1 VQGLTQALSQR
12 REKYSKVFMNS
23 ISLIGWILILF
34 SFGKLEPPGE
44 PIVLALLFLFLLI
57 SEYYPMPVWR
67 GQTAI
72 TFPVVYVLFL
82 LYGFSYTAIAYAG
95 AVLIVNL
102 IHQRPLRTVFF
113 NPAQL
118 VLSFYA
124 AAVILPLIK
133 PLLEKMA
140 LTPIIQGIFE
150 YIILL
155 AVYVVINN
163 LIVDLV
169 LFIRPQHYS
178 FKMWK
183 HKTITELNSAAISL
197 IYGITL
203 YVVGSQN
210 RGEIDVFAYF
220 FFFSPLVGISLL
232 SATIARLRREKNRLK
247 LLFSITT
254 ELNQMLPSQD
264 WLSALRGSFN
274 ELIGAEASLLW
285 IKRDGDW
292 ELSFK
297 DGRTLRDCKLPPA
310 AFDEFEEMRHPV
322 IYNDRQRDGGAAADC
337 FDEDVKAFVYSPL
350 VIENETIGMFIIAR
364 SRTKSFQDDDVQS
377 IATLANQLAVI
388 IKTRMLFTEKEKRI
402 VLEERNRI
410 ARDIHDGVAQ
420 TLAGAVMKLETAG
433 KKFNKNPEET
443 RKLVDES
450 VLGLRESL
458 KEVRE
463 SIYALRPYP
472 TERATLAEAI
482 LRKIEAVQKESQEV
496 IEFEIRGQEQELSP
510 MVEKVLFDTFQESL
524 QNAIKHSQASK
535 IEILLSYQSE
545 HILLK
550 IKDDGSGFS
559 LFQAMLKAR
568 NQPHF
573 GILQMND
580 AAEKINASLQIDSKE
595 GLGTEVVITVPR
607 MGIEGGSIDDQTH
620 ASG

>member
-1 VQGLTQALSQR
+1 MTQALSQR
-12 REKYSKVFMNS
+12 REKYSKLFMNS

-34 SFGKLEPPGE
+34 SFVKLEPPGE

-124 AAVILPLIK
+124 AAVTLPLIK
-133 PLLEKMA
+133 PLMEKMA
-140 LTPIIQGIFE
+140 LTPIFQGIFE

-169 LFIRPQHYS
+169 LFIRPQNYS
-178 FKMWK
+178 FKTWK

-337 FDEDVKAFVYSPL
+337 FDDDVKAFVYSPL

-433 KKFNKNPEET
+433 KKFNKNPDET

-482 LRKIEAVQKESQEV
+482 LRKIEAVQKEYQEV

-595 GLGTEVVITVPR
+595 GSGTEVVITVPR
-607 MGIEGGSIDDQTH
+607 MGIEGGSIDDQAH

>member
-1 VQGLTQALSQR
+1 
-12 REKYSKVFMNS
+12 MNS
-23 ISLIGWILILF
+23 ISLMGWILILF
-34 SFGKLEPPGE
+34 SFVKLEPPGE

-124 AAVILPLIK
+124 AAITLPLIK

-297 DGRTLRDCKLPPA
+297 DGRTLRDFKLPPA

-322 IYNDRQRDGGAAADC
+322 IYNDRQREGGAAADC
-337 FDEDVKAFVYSPL
+337 FNDDVKAFVYSPL

-472 TERATLAEAI
+472 TEKATLAEAI
-482 LRKIEAVQKESQEV
+482 LRKIEAVQKGFQEV

-524 QNAIKHSQASK
+524 QNAIKHSKASK
-535 IEILLSYQSE
+535 VEILLSYQSE

-595 GLGTEVVITVPR
+595 GSGTEVVITVPR
-607 MGIEGGSIDDQTH
+607 MGIEGGSIDDQAH

>member
-1 VQGLTQALSQR
+1 VQGLNQALSQR
-12 REKYSKVFMNS
+12 REKSSKLFMNS

-34 SFGKLEPPGE
+34 SFVKLEHPGE
-44 PIVLALLFLFLLI
+44 PIVLGLLFLFLLI

-124 AAVILPLIK
+124 AAVTLPLIQ
-133 PLLEKMA
+133 PLLDKMA

-169 LFIRPQHYS
+169 LFIRPQNYS

-183 HKTITELNSAAISL
+183 HKTVTEMNSAAISL

-210 RGEIDVFAYF
+210 RGEIDFFAYF

-254 ELNQMLPSQD
+254 ELNQMLPAQD

-285 IKRDGDW
+285 IKRDGEW

-297 DGRTLRDCKLPPA
+297 DGRTLADCKMPSA
-310 AFDEFEEMRHPV
+310 AFDEFEEMRRPV
-322 IYNDRQRDGGAAADC
+322 IYNDRQKAGGAAADC
-337 FDEDVKAFVYSPL
+337 FDDDVKAFVYSPL

-472 TERATLAEAI
+472 TERAKLAEAI
-482 LRKIEAVQKESQEV
+482 LRKIEAVQKEYKQE
-496 IEFEIRGQEQELSP
+496 IAFEIRGQEQELSP

-524 QNAIKHSQASK
+524 QNAIKHSQAAK

-595 GLGTEVVITVPR
+595 GSGTEVVITVPR
-607 MGIEGGSIDDQTH
+607 MGIEGGSINDQAH

>member
-1 VQGLTQALSQR
+1 MKQK
-12 REKYSKVFMNS
+12 RERYAKLFMNS
-23 ISLIGWILILF
+23 VTLIGWMLILS
-34 SFGKLEPPGE
+34 SFIKLEYPGE
-44 PIVLALLFLFLLI
+44 PVVLALLFIFLLI

-67 GQTAI
+67 GHTAI

-82 LYGFSYTAIAYAG
+82 LYGFSYTALAYAG

-102 IHQRPLRTVFF
+102 LHRRPLRTVLF

-118 VLSFYA
+118 VLSFYGA
-124 AAVILPLIK
+124 SAMLPVVES
-133 PLLEKMA
+133 LLEKLA
-140 LTPIIQGIFE
+140 LEPIFQGILSYFF
-150 YIILL
+150 LL
-155 AVYVVINN
+155 AVYVILNN

-169 LFIRPQHYS
+169 LLIRPQPYS
-178 FKMWK
+178 FQFWK
-183 HKTITELNSAAISL
+183 QKSLTELNSAAISL
-197 IYGITL
+197 VYGITL

-232 SATIARLRREKNRLK
+232 SATIARLKREKNRLK
-247 LLFSITT
+247 LLFSITS

-264 WLSALRGSFN
+264 WLLALKGSFN
-274 ELIGAEASLLW
+274 ELIGAEASILW
-285 IKRDGDW
+285 IKKEGDW

-297 DGRTLRDCKLPPA
+297 DGRTRSECSLLPDS
-310 AFDEFEEMRHPV
+310 FTEFEGMRRPV
-322 IYNDRQRDGGAAADC
+322 IYNDRKKDGGVAASC
-337 FDEDVKAFVYSPL
+337 FEEDVKAFVYSPL
-350 VIENETIGMFIIAR
+350 VIENETIGMFIVAR
-364 SRTKSFQDDDVQS
+364 SRTKSFEDHDVQS
-377 IATLANQLAVI
+377 IATLSNQLAVI

-450 VLGLRESL
+450 VIGLRESL

-472 TERATLAEAI
+472 TQKATLAEAI
-482 LRKIEAVQKESQEV
+482 LRKIEAVQKEYGQA
-496 IEFEIRGQEQELSP
+496 IQFEIRGQEQDLSP

-524 QNAIKHSQASK
+524 HNAIKHSQATK
-535 IEILLSYQSE
+535 VEVLLSYQSE

-550 IKDDGSGFS
+550 IKDDGKGFS

-595 GLGTEVVITVPR
+595 GTGTEVSITVPK
-607 MGIEGGSIDDQTH
+607 MGIEGESNHDQAH

>member
-1 VQGLTQALSQR
+1 LDQVRSQQ
-12 REKYSKVFMNS
+12 REKYSKLFMTS
-23 ISLIGWILILF
+23 ISLIGWALIFF
-34 SFGKLEPPGE
+34 SFLKLDQIEE
-44 PIVLALLFLFLLI
+44 PIILVLLFIFLLV

-67 GQTAI
+67 GHTAI
-72 TFPVVYVLFL
+72 TFPIIYVVFL
-82 LYGFSYTAIAYAG
+82 LYGFAYTALIYG
-95 AVLIVNL
+95 VAVLVVNL
-102 IHQRPLRTVFF
+102 VHRRPLRTVFF

-118 VLSFYA
+118 VLSFYG
-124 AAVILPLIK
+124 AVMILPLIQPFIERLAFK
-133 PLLEKMA
+133 PIVE
-140 LTPIIQGIFE
+140 GIFE
-150 YIILL
+150 YVILL
-155 AVYVVINN
+155 ACYLVLNN
-163 LIVDLV
+163 VIVDLV
-169 LFIRPQHYS
+169 LVIRPQPYS
-178 FKMWK
+178 FPVWK
-183 HKTITELNSAAISL
+183 HKTLTELNSAAISF

-232 SATIARLRREKNRLK
+232 SATIARLKKEKNRLK
-247 LLFSITT
+247 MLFSITT
-254 ELNQMLPSQD
+254 ELNQMLPALD
-264 WLSALRGSFN
+264 WLNALKGSFH

-285 IKRDGDW
+285 IKKEGDW
-292 ELSFK
+292 ELCYT
-297 DGRTLRDCKLPPA
+297 DGRVVPEWGLRP
-310 AFDEFEEMRHPV
+310 DEFKEFEAMKHPI
-322 IYNDRQRDGGAAADC
+322 IYNDRKVDGGVAASC
-337 FDEDVKAFVYSPL
+337 FEKDVKAFVYTPL
-350 VIENETIGMFIIAR
+350 VIENETIGMFVIAR
-364 SRTKSFQDDDVQS
+364 SRTKSFEDDDVQS

-433 KKFNKNPEET
+433 KKFTKYPDET
-443 RKLVDES
+443 RKLMDES

-472 TERATLAEAI
+472 TERASLAQAI
-482 LRKIEAVQKESQEV
+482 LRKIEAVRKESSQR
-496 IEFEIRGQEQELSP
+496 IQFEIRGEEQRLSM

-524 QNAIKHSQASK
+524 QNALKHSQAEK
-535 IEILLSYQSE
+535 IDILLSYQSE

-550 IKDDGSGFS
+550 IKDDGQGFS

-568 NQPHF
+568 NEPHF

-580 AAEKINASLQIDSKE
+580 AAEKINATLQIDSKE
-595 GLGTEVVITVPR
+595 GSGTEVSVAVPK
-607 MGIEGGSIDDQTH
+607 MGIEGGSINDQAH

>member
-1 VQGLTQALSQR
+1 MHQALSQR
-12 REKYSKVFMNS
+12 REKSARLFMS
-23 ISLIGWILILF
+23 SVSLLGWLLILF
-34 SFGKLEPPGE
+34 SLVKLEPPAE
-44 PIVLALLFLFLLI
+44 PIVLVLLFIFLLI

-82 LYGFSYTAIAYAG
+82 LYGFPYTAIAYGG

-102 IHQRPLRTVFF
+102 IHRRPFRTVFF

-118 VLSFYA
+118 VLSFYG
-124 AAVILPLIK
+124 AVLMLPYFK
-133 PLLEKMA
+133 GLLDKLA
-140 LTPIIQGIFE
+140 LTPTVQGFLE
-150 YIILL
+150 YFFLL
-155 AVYVVINN
+155 ALYVIINN

-178 FKMWK
+178 FKMWMQK
-183 HKTITELNSAAISL
+183 NMTELNSAAISL
-197 IYGITL
+197 IYGIIL

-232 SATIARLRREKNRLK
+232 SATIARLKREKNRLK
-247 LLFSITT
+247 LLFSITS

-264 WLSALRGSFN
+264 WLSALKGRFN

-285 IKRDGDW
+285 IKRDGEW
-292 ELSFK
+292 VLSFK
-297 DGRTLRDCKLPPA
+297 DGRTLQNCELPA
-310 AFDEFEEMRHPV
+310 AAFEEFEEMRRPI
-322 IYNDRQRDGGAAADC
+322 IYNDRKKVGGPAAEC
-337 FDEDVKAFVYSPL
+337 FEDDVKAFVYSPL

-433 KKFNKNPEET
+433 KKFTKNPEET

-472 TERATLAEAI
+472 TQKATLAEAI
-482 LRKIEAVQKESQEV
+482 LRKIEAVQKEFQQD
-496 IEFEIRGQEQELSP
+496 IEFEIRGQELELSP

-524 QNAIKHSQASK
+524 QNAIKHSQASA
-535 IEILLSYQSE
+535 IEVLLSYQSE
-545 HILLK
+545 HILLR
-550 IKDDGSGFS
+550 IKDDGKGFS

-595 GLGTEVVITVPR
+595 GSGTEVVITVPR
-607 MGIEGGSIDDQTH
+607 MGIEGENTNDQAH

>member
-1 VQGLTQALSQR
+1 VQGLNQALSQR
-12 REKYSKVFMNS
+12 REKYSKLFMNS

-34 SFGKLEPPGE
+34 SFVKLEPPGE

-102 IHQRPLRTVFF
+102 IHQRPLRIIFF

-118 VLSFYA
+118 VLSFYTA
-124 AAVILPLIK
+124 SVTLPLIK
-133 PLLEKMA
+133 PLLEKMV

-150 YIILL
+150 YIFLL

-163 LIVDLV
+163 LVVDLV
-169 LFIRPQHYS
+169 LFIRPQNYS

-232 SATIARLRREKNRLK
+232 SATIARLKREKNRLK

-297 DGRTLRDCKLPPA
+297 DGRTLPDCKMPSA

-322 IYNDRQRDGGAAADC
+322 IYNDRQKDGGAAADC
-337 FDEDVKAFVYSPL
+337 FDDDVKAFVYSPL

-472 TERATLAEAI
+472 TARATLAEAI
-482 LRKIEAVQKESQEV
+482 LRKIEAVQKEDQQE
-496 IEFEIRGQEQELSP
+496 IMFEIRGQELLLSP

-524 QNAIKHSQASK
+524 QNSIKHSQASK

-550 IKDDGSGFS
+550 IKDDGNGFS

-595 GLGTEVVITVPR
+595 GAGTEVSITVPR
-607 MGIEGGSIDDQTH
+607 MGIEGGSINDQAH

>member
-1 VQGLTQALSQR
+1 MS
-12 REKYSKVFMNS
+12 S
-23 ISLIGWILILF
+23 ISVIGWALILL
-34 SFGKLEPPGE
+34 SFVKLDPPGQ
-44 PIVLALLFLFLLI
+44 PVVLALLFFFLLI

-67 GQTAI
+67 GHTAI
-72 TFPVVYVLFL
+72 SFPVVYVLFL
-82 LYGFSYTAIAYAG
+82 IYGFSYTAIAYAT

-102 IHQRPLRTVFF
+102 IHRRPLRTVFF

-118 VLSFYA
+118 VLSFYGA
-124 AAVILPLIK
+124 AALLPSFQ
-133 PLLEKMA
+133 PLLEKLP
-140 LTPIIQGIFE
+140 LTPTAQGIFE
-150 YIILL
+150 YILLL
-155 AVYVVINN
+155 AVYVFFNN
-163 LIVDLV
+163 LLVDLV

-178 FKMWK
+178 MKMWR
-183 HKTITELNSAAISL
+183 HKTITEMNSAAISL

-220 FFFSPLVGISLL
+220 FFFSPLVALSLL
-232 SATIARLRREKNRLK
+232 SATIARLKREKNRLK
-247 LLFSITT
+247 LLFSITS

-285 IKRDGDW
+285 IKKDDGW

-297 DGRTLRDCKLPPA
+297 DGRTLSGNEIPGS
-310 AFDEFEEMRHPV
+310 AFDEFDGMRRPV
-322 IYNDRQRDGGAAADC
+322 IYNDRKKDGGVAADC
-337 FDEDVKAFVYSPL
+337 FESDVRAFVYSPL

-364 SRTKSFQDDDVQS
+364 SRTKSFEDDDVQS

-388 IKTRMLFTEKEKRI
+388 IKTRMLFTEKEKVV

-450 VLGLRESL
+450 VIGLRESL

-472 TERATLAEAI
+472 TQKATLPEAI
-482 LRKIEAVQKESQEV
+482 LRKIEAMQKEYQQE
-496 IEFEIRGQEQELSP
+496 IEFEIRGHELELSP

-524 QNAIKHSQASK
+524 QNAIKHSKATK

-545 HILLK
+545 HILLR
-550 IKDDGSGFS
+550 IKDDGKGFS

-595 GLGTEVVITVPR
+595 GAGTDVVITVPR
-607 MGIEGGSIDDQTH
+607 MGIEGGSINDQAH

>member
-1 VQGLTQALSQR
+1 MKLVLPQQ
-12 REKYSKVFMNS
+12 REKYSKLFMTT
-23 ISLIGWILILF
+23 ISLIGWALILY
-34 SFGKLEPPGE
+34 SFVKLDSVSD
-44 PIVLALLFLFLLI
+44 PIVLALLFIFLLI

-67 GQTAI
+67 GHTAI
-72 TFPVVYVLFL
+72 TFPIIYVLFL
-82 LYGFSYTAIAYAG
+82 LYGFSYTALIYAC
-95 AVLIVNL
+95 AVLAVNIV
-102 IHQRPLRTVFF
+102 HRRPLRTVFF

-118 VLSFYA
+118 ALSFYG
-124 AAVILPLIK
+124 AVLLLPLIE
-133 PLLEKMA
+133 PFVEKMS
-140 LTPIIQGIFE
+140 LTPIVEGIIE
-150 YIILL
+150 YFILL
-155 AVYVVINN
+155 AVYLVINN
-163 LIVDLV
+163 VIVDFVLV
-169 LFIRPQHYS
+169 IRPQHYS
-178 FKMWK
+178 LKMWK
-183 HKTITELNSAAISL
+183 HKTLTELNSAAISL
-197 IYGITL
+197 LYGITL

-232 SATIARLRREKNRLK
+232 SATIARLKKEKNRLK
-247 LLFSITT
+247 MLFSITT
-254 ELNQMLPSQD
+254 ELNQMLPAQD
-264 WLSALRGSFN
+264 WLSALSGSFN

-285 IKRDGDW
+285 IKKEGEW
-292 ELSFK
+292 ELCFT
-297 DGRTLRDCKLPPA
+297 DGRVVPGCVVQPGALE
-310 AFDEFEEMRHPV
+310 EFEHMKHPI
-322 IYNDRQRDGGAAADC
+322 IYNDRKINGGAAADC
-337 FDEDVKAFVYSPL
+337 FEEDVKAFVYTPL

-364 SRTKSFQDDDVQS
+364 SRTKSFEDDDVQS

-433 KKFNKNPEET
+433 KKFNRNPEET

-450 VLGLRESL
+450 VLGLRDSL

-472 TERATLAEAI
+472 TERASLAEAI
-482 LRKIEAVQKESQEV
+482 LRKIEAVQKEYKQV
-496 IEFEIRGQEQELSP
+496 IEFEIRGQEHALSP

-535 IEILLSYQSE
+535 VELLLSYQSE

-550 IKDDGSGFS
+550 IKDDGRGFS

-568 NQPHF
+568 NEPHF

-580 AAEKINASLQIDSKE
+580 AAEKINATLQIDSKE
-595 GLGTEVVITVPR
+595 GTGTEVSITVPR
-607 MGIEGGSIDDQTH
+607 MGIEGGSINDQAH

>member
-1 VQGLTQALSQR
+1 MMLH
-12 REKYSKVFMNS
+12 
-23 ISLIGWILILF
+23 
-34 SFGKLEPPGE
+34 LEPASE
-44 PIVLALLFLFLLI
+44 PIVLALLFIFLLI
-57 SEYYPMPVWR
+57 SEYYPMPVWK
-67 GQTAI
+67 GYTAI
-72 TFPVVYVLFL
+72 TFPIVYVIFL
-82 LYGFSYTAIAYAG
+82 LYGFSYTALVYAC
-95 AVLIVNL
+95 AVLAVNIV
-102 IHQRPLRTVFF
+102 HRRPLRTVFF

-118 VLSFYA
+118 ALSFYG
-124 AAVILPLIK
+124 AVMLLPLIK
-133 PLLEKMA
+133 PFLEHMP
-140 LTPIIQGIFE
+140 LSPIGAGIFE
-150 YIILL
+150 YFILL
-155 AVYVVINN
+155 AGYLVINN

-169 LFIRPQHYS
+169 LVIRPQPYS

-183 HKTITELNSAAISL
+183 HKNLTELNSAAISL
-197 IYGITL
+197 LYGIIL

-232 SATIARLRREKNRLK
+232 SATIARLRKEKNRLK

-254 ELNQMLPSQD
+254 ELNQMLPSHD
-264 WLSALRGSFN
+264 WLFALRGRFN

-285 IKRDGDW
+285 MKKEGQW
-292 ELSFK
+292 ELCFT
-297 DGRTLRDCKLPPA
+297 DGSIVPGCGLQQET
-310 AFDEFEEMRHPV
+310 FDSFEEMRHPV
-322 IYNDRQRDGGAAADC
+322 IYNDRKMDGGGAAVC
-337 FDEDVKAFVYSPL
+337 FEEDVKAFVYTPL
-350 VIENETIGMFIIAR
+350 VIENETIGMFIIGR
-364 SRTKSFQDDDVQS
+364 SRTKSFEDDDVQS

-388 IKTRMLFTEKEKRI
+388 VKTRMLFNEKEKRI
-402 VLEERNRI
+402 ILEERNRI

-433 KKFNKNPEET
+433 KKFTKNPEET
-443 RKLVDES
+443 MKLVDES

-472 TERATLAEAI
+472 TERASLAEAI
-482 LRKIEAVQKESQEV
+482 LRKIEALQKEYKQE
-496 IEFEIRGQEQELSP
+496 IDFEIRGQELQLSQ

-535 IEILLSYQSE
+535 IDILLSYQSE

-550 IKDDGSGFS
+550 IKDYGRGFS

-568 NQPHF
+568 NEPHF

-580 AAEKINASLQIDSKE
+580 AAEKINATLQIDSKE
-595 GLGTEVVITVPR
+595 GSGTEVAITVPR
-607 MGIEGGSIDDQTH
+607 MGIEGGSINDQAH

>member
-1 VQGLTQALSQR
+1 MTQALSQR
-12 REKYSKVFMNS
+12 REKYSKLFMNS
-23 ISLIGWILILF
+23 ISLIGWILVLF
-34 SFGKLEPPGE
+34 SFVKLEPPGE

-124 AAVILPLIK
+124 AAVTLPLIK
-133 PLLEKMA
+133 PLMEKMA
-140 LTPIIQGIFE
+140 LTPIFQGIFE

-169 LFIRPQHYS
+169 LFIRPQNYS
-178 FKMWK
+178 FKTWK

-337 FDEDVKAFVYSPL
+337 FDDDVKAFVYSPL

-433 KKFNKNPEET
+433 KKFNKNPDET

-482 LRKIEAVQKESQEV
+482 LRKIEAVQKEYQEV

-595 GLGTEVVITVPR
+595 GSGTEVVITVPR
-607 MGIEGGSIDDQTH
+607 MGIEGGSIDDQAH

>member
-1 VQGLTQALSQR
+1 MKQK
-12 REKYSKVFMNS
+12 RERYAKLFMNS
-23 ISLIGWILILF
+23 VTLIGWMLILF
-34 SFGKLEPPGE
+34 SFVKLEHPGE
-44 PIVLALLFLFLLI
+44 PVVLALLFIFLLV

-67 GQTAI
+67 GHTAI

-82 LYGFSYTAIAYAG
+82 LYGFSYTALAYAG
-95 AVLIVNL
+95 AVLIVNFL
-102 IHQRPLRTVFF
+102 HRRPLRTVLF

-118 VLSFYA
+118 VLSFYGA
-124 AAVILPLIK
+124 SAMLPFVESI
-133 PLLEKMA
+133 LEKLA
-140 LTPIIQGIFE
+140 LEPIFQGILSYFF
-150 YIILL
+150 LL
-155 AVYVVINN
+155 AMYVIINN

-169 LFIRPQHYS
+169 LLIRPQPYS
-178 FKMWK
+178 FQFWK
-183 HKTITELNSAAISL
+183 QKSLTELNSAAISL
-197 IYGITL
+197 VYGITL

-232 SATIARLRREKNRLK
+232 SATIARLKREKNRLK
-247 LLFSITT
+247 LLFSITS

-264 WLSALRGSFN
+264 WLSALKGSFN
-274 ELIGAEASLLW
+274 ELIGAEASILW
-285 IKRDGDW
+285 IKKEGDW

-297 DGRTLRDCKLPPA
+297 DGRTQSECGLLTD
-310 AFDEFEEMRHPV
+310 AFAEFEGMRRPV
-322 IYNDRQRDGGAAADC
+322 IYNDRRKDGGAAASC
-337 FDEDVKAFVYSPL
+337 FEEDVKAFVYSPL
-350 VIENETIGMFIIAR
+350 VIENETIGMFIVAR
-364 SRTKSFQDDDVQS
+364 SRTKSFEDHDVQS
-377 IATLANQLAVI
+377 IATLSNQLAVI

-433 KKFNKNPEET
+433 KKFSKNPEET

-472 TERATLAEAI
+472 TQKATLAEAI
-482 LRKIEAVQKESQEV
+482 LRKIEAVQKEYGQT
-496 IEFEIRGQEQELSP
+496 IQFEIRGKEQELSP

-524 QNAIKHSQASK
+524 HNAIKHSQATK
-535 IEILLSYQSE
+535 VEVLLSYQSE

-550 IKDDGSGFS
+550 IKDDGKGFS

-595 GLGTEVVITVPR
+595 GSGTEVSITVPR
-607 MGIEGGSIDDQTH
+607 MGIEGESKHDQAH

>member
-1 VQGLTQALSQR
+1 MNQALSQR
-12 REKYSKVFMNS
+12 REKYSKLFMNS

-34 SFGKLEPPGE
+34 SFVKLEHPGE
-44 PIVLALLFLFLLI
+44 PIVLGLLFLFLLI

-124 AAVILPLIK
+124 AAVTLPLIQ
-133 PLLEKMA
+133 PLLDKMA

-169 LFIRPQHYS
+169 LFIRPQNYS

-183 HKTITELNSAAISL
+183 HKTITEMNSAAISL

-285 IKRDGDW
+285 IKRDGEW

-297 DGRTLRDCKLPPA
+297 DGRALGDCKMPSA
-310 AFDEFEEMRHPV
+310 AFDEFKEMRHPV
-322 IYNDRQRDGGAAADC
+322 IYNDRKKAGGAAADC
-337 FDEDVKAFVYSPL
+337 FDDDVKAFVYSPL

-472 TERATLAEAI
+472 TERAKLAEAI
-482 LRKIEAVQKESQEV
+482 LRKIEAVQKEYKQE
-496 IEFEIRGQEQELSP
+496 IAFEIRGQEQELSP

-524 QNAIKHSQASK
+524 QNAIKHSQAAK

-595 GLGTEVVITVPR
+595 GSGTEVVITVPR
-607 MGIEGGSIDDQTH
+607 MGIEGGSINDQAH

>member
-1 VQGLTQALSQR
+1 MTQALSQR

-34 SFGKLEPPGE
+34 SFVKLDPPGE

-124 AAVILPLIK
+124 AAVTLPLIK

-337 FDEDVKAFVYSPL
+337 FDDDVKAFVYSPL

-482 LRKIEAVQKESQEV
+482 LRKIEAVQKEYQEV

-595 GLGTEVVITVPR
+595 GSGTEVVITVPR
-607 MGIEGGSIDDQTH
+607 MGIEGGSIDDQAH

>member
-1 VQGLTQALSQR
+1 MEKALSQR
-12 REKYSKVFMNS
+12 REKSAKLFMNS
-23 ISLIGWILILF
+23 VSLIGWLLILL
-34 SFGKLEPPGE
+34 SLVKLEPPGE
-44 PIVLALLFLFLLI
+44 PVVLALLFLFLLI

-67 GQTAI
+67 GHTAI

-82 LYGFSYTAIAYAG
+82 LYGFPYTAIAYAA

-102 IHQRPLRTVFF
+102 IHRRPLRTVLF

-118 VLSFYA
+118 VISFYA
-124 AAVILPLIK
+124 AAMLLPLTE
-133 PLLEKMA
+133 PLLEKLA
-140 LTPIIQGIFE
+140 LTPIIDGMVGYIF
-150 YIILL
+150 LL
-155 AVYVVINN
+155 AVYVLVNN
-163 LIVDLV
+163 VIVDLV
-169 LFIRPQHYS
+169 LVIRPQHYS

-183 HKTITELNSAAISL
+183 QKSLTELNSAGISL

-232 SATIARLRREKNRLK
+232 SATIGRLKREKNRLK
-247 LLFSITT
+247 LLFSITS

-285 IKRDGDW
+285 VKKDGVW

-297 DGRTLRDCKLPPA
+297 DGRTVSKCELLPE
-310 AFDEFEEMRHPV
+310 AFAEFDGMRRPV
-322 IYNDRQRDGGAAADC
+322 VYNDRKKDGGVAAAC
-337 FDEDVKAFVYSPL
+337 FEEDVKAFVYSPL

-364 SRTKSFQDDDVQS
+364 SRTKSFEDHDVQS

-388 IKTRMLFTEKEKRI
+388 IKTRMLFTEKEKVI

-433 KKFNKNPEET
+433 KKFDKNPEET

-450 VLGLRESL
+450 VIGLRESL

-472 TERATLAEAI
+472 TQKATLAEAI
-482 LRKIEAVQKESQEV
+482 LRKIEAVQREYRQD

-524 QNAIKHSQASK
+524 HNAIKHSQATK
-535 IEILLSYQSE
+535 VEVLLSYQTE

-550 IKDDGSGFS
+550 IKDEGKGFS

-595 GLGTEVVITVPR
+595 GSGTEVSITVPR
-607 MGIEGGSIDDQTH
+607 MGIEGETTNDQAH

>member
-1 VQGLTQALSQR
+1 MNQARSHQR
-12 REKYSKVFMNS
+12 ERYAKLFMTS
-23 ISLIGWILILF
+23 ISVVGWTLILF
-34 SFGKLEPPGE
+34 HSVKLEPVNE
-44 PIVLALLFLFLLI
+44 TVILALLFTFLLI

-67 GQTAI
+67 GHTAI
-72 TFPVVYVLFL
+72 TFPIIYVLFL
-82 LYGFSYTAIAYAG
+82 LYGFSYTALMYAC
-95 AVLIVNL
+95 AVLAVNI
-102 IHQRPLRTVFF
+102 IHRRPLRTVFF

-118 VLSFYA
+118 VISLYG
-124 AAVILPLIK
+124 AVLFLPVIQ
-133 PLLEKMA
+133 PFLERMA
-140 LTPIIQGIFE
+140 LRPIVEGILE
-150 YIILL
+150 YFILL
-155 AVYVVINN
+155 ASYFVINN

-169 LFIRPQHYS
+169 LVIRPQPYS
-178 FKMWK
+178 YNLWK
-183 HKTITELNSAAISL
+183 HKTLTELNSAAISL

-232 SATIARLRREKNRLK
+232 SATIARLKKEKHRLK
-247 LLFSITT
+247 MLFSITT
-254 ELNQMLPSQD
+254 ELNQMLPAQD
-264 WLSALRGSFN
+264 WLSALKGSFN

-285 IKRDGDW
+285 IKKEGDW
-292 ELSFK
+292 ELCFT
-297 DGRTLRDCKLPPA
+297 DGRIAPGCELRTG
-310 AFDEFEEMRHPV
+310 AFDAFEEMRHP
-322 IYNDRQRDGGAAADC
+322 ITYNDRKIDGGVAADC
-337 FDEDVKAFVYSPL
+337 FENDVKAFVYTPL

-364 SRTKSFQDDDVQS
+364 SRTKSFEDDDVQS

-388 IKTRMLFTEKEKRI
+388 IKTRMLFSEKEKRI

-472 TERATLAEAI
+472 TQRASLAEAI
-482 LRKIEAVQKESQEV
+482 LRKIEAVQKEYKQE
-496 IEFEIRGQEQELSP
+496 IDFEIRGQELQLSQ

-550 IKDDGSGFS
+550 IKDDGRGFS

-568 NQPHF
+568 NEPHF

-580 AAEKINASLQIDSKE
+580 AAEKINATLQIDSKV
-595 GLGTEVVITVPR
+595 GTGTEVSITVPR
-607 MGIEGGSIDDQTH
+607 MGIEGGSIIDQAH

>member
-1 VQGLTQALSQR
+1 MNQALSQR
-12 REKYSKVFMNS
+12 REKFSKLFMNS
-23 ISLIGWILILF
+23 ISLMGWILILF
-34 SFGKLEPPGE
+34 SFVKLEPPGE

-124 AAVILPLIK
+124 AAITLPLIK

-297 DGRTLRDCKLPPA
+297 DGRTLRDFKLPPA

-322 IYNDRQRDGGAAADC
+322 IYNDRQREGGAAADC
-337 FDEDVKAFVYSPL
+337 FNDDVKAFVYSPL

-472 TERATLAEAI
+472 TEKATLAEAI
-482 LRKIEAVQKESQEV
+482 LRKIEAVQKGFQEV

-524 QNAIKHSQASK
+524 QNAIKHSKASK
-535 IEILLSYQSE
+535 VEILLSYQSE

-595 GLGTEVVITVPR
+595 GSGTEVVITVPR
-607 MGIEGGSIDDQTH
+607 MGIEGGSIDDQAH

>member
-1 VQGLTQALSQR
+1 MNQARSHQR
-12 REKYSKVFMNS
+12 ERYAKLFMTS
-23 ISLIGWILILF
+23 ISVVGWNLILF
-34 SFGKLEPPGE
+34 HSVKLEPVNE
-44 PIVLALLFLFLLI
+44 TVILALLFTFLLI

-67 GQTAI
+67 GHTAI
-72 TFPVVYVLFL
+72 TFPIIYVLFL
-82 LYGFSYTAIAYAG
+82 LYGFSYTALMYAC
-95 AVLIVNL
+95 AVLAVNI
-102 IHQRPLRTVFF
+102 IHRRPLRTVFF

-118 VLSFYA
+118 VISLYG
-124 AAVILPLIK
+124 AVLFLPVIQ
-133 PLLEKMA
+133 PFLERMA
-140 LTPIIQGIFE
+140 LRPIVEGILE
-150 YIILL
+150 YFILL
-155 AVYVVINN
+155 ASYFVINN

-169 LFIRPQHYS
+169 LVIRPQPYS
-178 FKMWK
+178 YNLWK
-183 HKTITELNSAAISL
+183 HKTLTELNSAAISL

-232 SATIARLRREKNRLK
+232 SVTIARLKKEKHRLK
-247 LLFSITT
+247 MLFSITT
-254 ELNQMLPSQD
+254 ELNQMLPAQD
-264 WLSALRGSFN
+264 WLSALKGSFN

-285 IKRDGDW
+285 IKKEGDW
-292 ELSFK
+292 ELCFT
-297 DGRTLRDCKLPPA
+297 DGRIAPGCELRTG
-310 AFDEFEEMRHPV
+310 AFDAFEEMRHP
-322 IYNDRQRDGGAAADC
+322 ITYNDRKIDGGVAADC
-337 FDEDVKAFVYSPL
+337 FENDVKAFVYTPL

-364 SRTKSFQDDDVQS
+364 SRTKSFEDDDVQS

-388 IKTRMLFTEKEKRI
+388 IKTRMLFSEKEKRI

-472 TERATLAEAI
+472 TQRASLAEAI
-482 LRKIEAVQKESQEV
+482 LRKIEAVQKEYKQE
-496 IEFEIRGQEQELSP
+496 IDFEIRGQELQLSQ

-550 IKDDGSGFS
+550 IKDDGRGFS

-568 NQPHF
+568 NEPHF

-580 AAEKINASLQIDSKE
+580 AAEKINATLQIDSKV
-595 GLGTEVVITVPR
+595 GTGTEVSITVPR
-607 MGIEGGSIDDQTH
+607 MGIEGGSIIDQAH